1 MMKTKMSRTYV
12 TKTMKNK
19 IKYDGG
25 KKIDSSKKYDTSKK
39 YDSGKKHSHNKK
51 HTKNPVLEKV
61 NCSPKPKGEI
71 NEFSCYTNKSLYKLR
86 GLWNERHPDFKIT
99 SNSPKEIHRIISEH
113 LSGVCNKESC
123 WLKQKAE
130 FGPIESDMAD
140 SFAPESPAEWKK
152 NPNEWLSSID
162 IMNVMKQYEK
172 AYKCFDFIG
181 PTPIDFDT
189 RKLYGECVWDELCN
203 FSVEE
208 QIKNGKTKI
217 GIIFNTDPHYKPGQH
232 WISMFIN
239 IKKKKIFFFD
249 STGDK
254 APPEI
259 MKLVDRIKEQGLNLD
274 KKIKFKFDSNEG
286 IEHQYGNTECG
297 IYSLYFIV
305 HMLEDKMTEHY
316 LKTHILKDE
325 YMNKFRRIYFNDSL

>member
-1 MMKTKMSRTYV
+1 MKTKTQKRKLMKLS
-12 TKTMKNK
+12 KTIKNK
-19 IKYDGG
+19 NKTGG
-25 KKIDSSKKYDTSKK
+25 KHTNSNKYKT
-39 YDSGKKHSHNKK
+39 NKPNK
-51 HTKNPVLEKV
+51 PNKPNKTIVLEKV

-71 NEFSCYTNKSLYKLR
+71 NDFTCYTNKSLYKLR
-86 GLWNERHPDFKIT
+86 DLWNARHPDVKIT
-99 SNSPKEIHRIISEH
+99 STSPKDIHLKISEK
-113 LSGVCNKESC
+113 LSGICNKESC
-123 WLKQKAE
+123 WLKQKVE

-140 SFAPESPAEWKK
+140 SFAPESPPEWKK

-203 FSVEE
+203 FSVKE

-239 IKKKKIFFFD
+239 IKKKLIFFFD

-254 APPEI
+254 ASPEI
-259 MKLVDRIKEQGLNLD
+259 MKLVDRIKEEGLNLD

-305 HMLEDKMTEHY
+305 HMLEDKLTEHY
-316 LKTHILKDE
+316 LKTHILKDKFVE
-325 YMNKFRRIYFNDSL
+325 KFRKIYFNPDL

>member
-1 MMKTKMSRTYV
+1 MYMKTKTQKRKTRRLS
-12 TKTMKNK
+12 KTMKNK
-19 IKYDGG
+19 
-25 KKIDSSKKYDTSKK
+25 
-39 YDSGKKHSHNKK
+39 
-51 HTKNPVLEKV
+51 PVLEKI

-71 NEFSCYTNKSLYKLR
+71 NDFTCYTNKSLYKLR
-86 GLWNERHPDFKIT
+86 DLWNARHPDAKIN
-99 SNSPKEIHRIISEH
+99 SNSPKEIHRKLSEH

-123 WLKQKAE
+123 WLKQKAD
-130 FGPIESDMAD
+130 FGPLESDMAD
-140 SFAPESPAEWKK
+140 SFAPESPPEWKK

-203 FSVEE
+203 FSIQE

-239 IKKKKIFFFD
+239 IKKKRIFFFD

-259 MKLVDRIKEQGLNLD
+259 MNFVNRIKEEGLQLN

-286 IEHQYGNTECG
+286 VEHQYGNTECG

-305 HMLEDKMTEHY
+305 HMLEDKLTEHY
-316 LKTHILKDE
+316 LKTHILKDA
-325 YMNKFRRIYFNDSL
+325 YMNKFRRIYFNDHM